1 MRGEEAEKKNKKRM
15 KKRFVMFQRILILL
29 KVLWMRMIEKL
40 DRSKKK
46 EKRDNEMRKA
56 QVEKCF

>member
-1 MRGEEAEKKNKKRM
+1 MRSKEAKKKNKKRM
-15 KKRFVMFQRILILL
+15 KKQFMMFQGILILL
-29 KVLWMRMIEKL
+29 KVLWMDMVEKL

-46 EKRDNEMRKA
+46 EKRDNEMRRA